1 MNIKDFSEI
10 HKYASKKFGMGTAH
24 GHTRRIGPTRRM
36 EYHERP
42 KFIKFLNCVTPI
54 GNAIQQ
60 SRIKISNVT
69 DNIILTQAPLVVDN
83 EYVDPKSFYSHVLEN
98 NNHEFPKGCT
108 VVLSEI
114 INLACATLIKNE
126 TRVKYL
132 FLRKIADQIFLKY
145 PDNGKAIR
153 MLQVNSKCQVYLFG
167 DRFMFI
173 TYGDT
178 GAAHNPK
185 GHIDLFGFDLHG
197 VVEAYLTGGELHSV
211 NYKMPTMLRFK
222 NIPSND
228 SSSGGAFMVSQL
240 AKPIEHTW
248 VEVNG
253 RGKRLPEEITL
264 DFNSVSQNY
273 VPNPKSVL
281 TDARWALIK
290 SMLKFKG
297 KYSATNKHSG
307 SEDSE
312 TSEAG
317 TNLKQA
323 S

>member
-1 MNIKDFSEI
+1 MHTKNFSEI
-10 HKYASKKFGMGTAH
+10 LKYVSKKFTMAS
-24 GHTRRIGPTRRM
+24 RIGPTRRM

-42 KFIKFLNCVTPI
+42 KFINFLNCVVPI

-60 SRIKISNVT
+60 AQLKIGNVSDT
-69 DNIILTQAPLVVDN
+69 AILTQSPLIVDN
-83 EYVDPKSFYSHVLEN
+83 EYVDPKNFYNHVLEN
-98 NNHEFPKGCT
+98 NQHEFPKGCT

-114 INLACATLIKNE
+114 INLACATEERNE
-126 TRVKYL
+126 SKIKYL
-132 FLRKIADQIFLKY
+132 FLRKIAKEIYKKY
-145 PDNGKAIR
+145 PTGSKSVR
-153 MLQVNSKCQVYLFG
+153 VLHVNTKCQVYLFAE
-167 DRFMFI
+167 RFMFI

-197 VVEAYLTGGELHSV
+197 VVASYLSGGELHNT
-211 NYKMPTMLRFK
+211 NYKMPTILSFK
-222 NIPSND
+222 NIPSVD
-228 SSSGGAFMVSQL
+228 KSSGGAFMVSRL

-248 VEVNG
+248 VDIAG
-253 RGKRLPEEITL
+253 REKLLSEEITL

-281 TDARWALIK
+281 TDARWAIIK

-297 KYSATNKHSG
+297 KYNATNKHNE
-307 SEDSE
+307 SERAE
-312 TSEAG
+312 TSETRAKF
-317 TNLKQA
+317 KQA